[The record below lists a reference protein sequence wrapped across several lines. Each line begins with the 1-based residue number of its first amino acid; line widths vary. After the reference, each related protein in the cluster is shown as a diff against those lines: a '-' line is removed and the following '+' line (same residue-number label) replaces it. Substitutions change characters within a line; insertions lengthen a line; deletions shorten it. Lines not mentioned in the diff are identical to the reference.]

1 MSTELITGAAQRSA
15 MSRKLDAIGW
25 GAFFIWMGIVMLVK
39 ILPAGTASIGIGVII
54 LAEAIARLVIRVS
67 VNAFWILIGIIFLAS
82 GFGEIFAVNFPLLP
96 VAFLVCG
103 VLLIIRQTTKV
114 KKTE

>member
-1 MSTELITGAAQRSA
+1 MSTELDTGAAQRSA

-25 GAFFIWMGIVMLVK
+25 GVFFVWMGIIMLVK
-39 ILPAGTASIGIGVII
+39 VLPAGTGSIGVGVII
-54 LAEAIARLVIRVS
+54 LAEAIARLFMRIS

-96 VAFLVCG
+96 IAFLVCG
-103 VLLIIRQTTKV
+103 VLLIIRQTTKA